1 MKLKSFKFKP
11 HWLRA
16 DPATCIS
23 WLVSGALCRYAN
35 SARLTDFYR
44 TKNTLNEECG
54 CLCVCV
60 YVYVYVYV
68 CTYAGVCTCVRVC
81 VRLCVSDCSLEL
93 L

>member
-1 MKLKSFKFKP
+1 MKLKSLKFKR

-35 SARLTDFYR
+35 SARLTDFHR
-44 TKNTLNEECG
+44 TKNTLNEECD
-54 CLCVCV
+54 CLCVREAVHVARWCV
-60 YVYVYVYV
+60 FL
-68 CTYAGVCTCVRVC
+68 RVSAR
-81 VRLCVSDCSLEL
+81 VL